1 MARTRHGFLLASL
14 TVGVALAA
22 AARGIV
28 GAATK
33 AFPQSLEPLRAV
45 PSAVPAGASDGLAA
59 YLVLAHDALPT
70 AAKPQGWAYPFACCA
85 DFDCEA
91 VPESAIV
98 EGARGYE
105 IRSTGELIPMSDRR
119 VKDSPDGQFHWCAH
133 RAGLDAGKTIC
144 LFVPPRSF

>member
-1 MARTRHGFLLASL
+1 MALKRHGFLLSSL
-14 TVGVALAA
+14 AVGTAIAGIAVGILAL
-22 AARGIV
+22 
-28 GAATK
+28 GAGK
-33 AFPQSLEPLRAV
+33 AFP
-45 PSAVPAGASDGLAA
+45 
-59 YLVLAHDALPT
+59 HDALPT

-85 DFDCEA
+85 NFDCES
-91 VPESAIV
+91 VPDSDVI

-105 IRSTGELIPMSDRR
+105 IRKTGELIPMTDRR

>member
-14 TVGVALAA
+14 TVGVVIAA
-22 AARGIV
+22 AALGIV

-33 AFPQSLEPLRAV
+33 AFP
-45 PSAVPAGASDGLAA
+45 
-59 YLVLAHDALPT
+59 HDALPT

-85 DFDCEA
+85 NFDCEA

-105 IRSTGELIPMSDRR
+105 IRSTGELIPMLDKR